1 MNLLTLALLI
11 LLFPFLA
18 FWVNILLGK
27 RLPRQGDW
35 VSVLA
40 VFASFLVSLP
50 IFFRAIGIYN
60 PGWMENPT
68 VVWFSLVGMEVK
80 VGVLANNLMAI
91 MLTAVLFVT
100 FLIHV
105 YSMGYM
111 RDDPRYSR
119 FFAYLSLFTFSI
131 CGIILSDSLFTLYI
145 FWELVGVCSYFLI
158 GFWFEKKSASDAA
171 IKAFVT
177 NRIGDAGFL
186 IGIGIV
192 VTALM
197 PHYTDPFNLQNVFA
211 GVAAG
216 HLSGGLLTAAGLCL
230 FMGAV
235 GKSAQFPLH
244 VWLPDAMEGPTPVS
258 ALIHA
263 ATMVAAGVYMT
274 ARIFPLLTPQAM
286 IVIAYVGGITAMM
299 AAIIA
304 VVQND
309 IKRVLAYSTISQLG
323 FMIMALGVGAYAAGF
338 MHLITHAVFKA
349 LLFLGSG
356 SVIHAVHTQD
366 MREMGGLRKRMPI
379 TFTTFLIATL
389 AISGVP
395 FTSGFISK
403 DAILAGTLS
412 FVGSNPHHLLLPLF
426 GFGAALLTAFYM
438 FRLLFMTF
446 YGEPKDTEKYEHAH
460 ESPGV
465 MTAPLA
471 ILSVFCFYIFFTFP
485 SFNPFGGKGWFD
497 HMIEKPTKA
506 FEHVEEGGLHASMP
520 LLLGPI
526 DEINGSHNGEMAGTG
541 FTGGQT
547 AAEEYESAQ
556 EGAASHGEEHHDPSH
571 TIAMILSLIVAGTG
585 IFLSWSMYY
594 RKKFSAEAWARK
606 MGILYTLA
614 DNKFYFDE
622 LYAFLFVGSVMK
634 LRLLLYRFD
643 LGIIDG
649 FVNATAP
656 FLRGLSWL
664 SGKADHYGVDGLVNG
679 TAWVVGEVGSST
691 RQLQTGK
698 IQNYLLATLA
708 AVLIIIL
715 AGIL

>member
-18 FWVNILLGK
+18 FWVNLLIGK

-68 VVWFSLVGMEVK
+68 VVWFRLGGMDVS

-111 RDDPRYSR
+111 HDDPRYSR

-131 CGIILSDSLFTLYI
+131 SGIILSDSLFTLYI

-171 IKAFVT
+171 IKAFVI

-186 IGIGIV
+186 IGIGIIV
-192 VTALM
+192 AALM
-197 PHYTDPFNLQNVFA
+197 PHYTDPFNLQNVFE

-263 ATMVAAGVYMT
+263 ATMVAAGVFMT

-338 MHLITHAVFKA
+338 MHLITHAIFKA

-366 MREMGGLRKRMPI
+366 MREMGGLRKKMPI
-379 TFTTFLIATL
+379 TFATFLIATL

-395 FTSGFISK
+395 FTTGFVSK

-412 FVGSNPHHLLLPLF
+412 FASSNPQHLLLLIF

-446 YGEPKDTEKYEHAH
+446 YGEPQDVEKYVHAH

-471 ILSVFCFYIFFTFP
+471 ILSVFCFYLFFTFP

-497 HMIEKPTKA
+497 HMIEKPAKA
-506 FEHVEEGGLHASMP
+506 FEHVEEGELHAS
-520 LLLGPI
+520 LLIPLGPI
-526 DEINGSHNGEMAGTG
+526 DEINGSNIGEMAGTLY
-541 FTGGQT
+541 TNGQT
-547 AAEEYESAQ
+547 AEEGYESEQ
-556 EGAASHGEEHHDPSH
+556 EHEGGSGGEHHDSSH

-585 IFLSWSMYY
+585 IFLAWSMYY
-594 RKKFSAEAWARK
+594 RKKLSAEVWAQK

-614 DNKFYFDE
+614 YNKFYFDE
-622 LYAFLFVGSVMK
+622 LYDFLFVGSVLK
-634 LRLLLYRFD
+634 LRLLLNRFD
-643 LGIIDG
+643 MGIIDG

-664 SGKADHYGVDGLVNG
+664 SGKADLHGVDGLVNG
-679 TAWVVGEVGSST
+679 TAWLVGEMGSST
-691 RQLQTGK
+691 RRLQTGR
-698 IQNYLLATLA
+698 IQNYLLASLA
-708 AVLIIIL
+708 AMLIIIL

>member
-18 FWVNILLGK
+18 FWVNLLLGK

-50 IFFRAIGIYN
+50 IFFHAIGLYD
-60 PGWMENPT
+60 PGWLENPS
-68 VVWFSLVGMEVK
+68 VVWFRIGGFEMT

-105 YSMGYM
+105 YSIGYM
-111 RDDPRYSR
+111 HGDPRYSR
-119 FFAYLSLFTFSI
+119 YFAYLSLFTFSI
-131 CGIILSDSLFTLYI
+131 SGIVLSDNLFTLYI

-171 IKAFVT
+171 VKAFIV

-186 IGIGIV
+186 VGMGIIFATLGTFSLTEI
-192 VTALM
+192 
-197 PHYTDPFNLQNVFA
+197 FA
-211 GVAAG
+211 GVADG
-216 HLSGGLLTAAGLCL
+216 RLGGGLLTAAGLCL

-263 ATMVAAGVYMT
+263 ATMVAAGVYLT

-286 IVIAYVGGITAMM
+286 VVIAYVGGFTAMM

-304 VVQND
+304 IVRND

-323 FMIMALGVGAYAAGF
+323 YMIMAMGVGAYTAGF

-356 SVIHAVHTQD
+356 SVIHAVGTND
-366 MREMGGLRKRMPI
+366 MREMGGLRRKMPV
-379 TFTTFLIATL
+379 TFWTFLIATL
-389 AISGVP
+389 TISGVP
-395 FTSGFISK
+395 LTSGFISK
-403 DAILAGTLS
+403 DAILAGTLG
-412 FVGSNPHHLLLPLF
+412 FVRSSPQHFLLLIF

-438 FRLLFMTF
+438 FRMLFMTF
-446 YGEPKDTEKYEHAH
+446 YGKPQDIEKYEHAH

-465 MTAPLA
+465 MTVPLS
-471 ILSVFCFYIFFTFP
+471 ILAVFCLYFFFTFP
-485 SFNPFGGKGWFD
+485 SFNPFGGRGWFN
-497 HMIEKPTKA
+497 HMIEKPHFA
-506 FEHVEEGGLHASMP
+506 YEEVEGGAVHAVGGISPAAGEVSHVE
-520 LLLGPI
+520 
-526 DEINGSHNGEMAGTG
+526 NGTTQVGSG
-541 FTGGQT
+541 T
-547 AAEEYESAQ
+547 AAVGNGTATVGHTALSQAVEHEAT
-556 EGAASHGEEHHDPSH
+556 HHDSNH
-571 TIAMILSLIVAGTG
+571 TIAMILSLLVAGTG
-585 IFLSWSMYY
+585 IFLAWSMYY
-594 RKKFSAEAWARK
+594 RKTLSAEAWARK
-606 MGILYTLA
+606 MGILYRLA
-614 DNKFYFDE
+614 ENKFFFDE
-622 LYAFLFVGSVMK
+622 LYDAIFVGGVHK
-634 LRLLLYRFD
+634 LRLLLGRFD
-643 LGIIDG
+643 QGIIDG
-649 FVNATAP
+649 IVNATAP
-656 FLRGLSWL
+656 FLRGLSWA
-664 SGKADHYGVDGLVNG
+664 SGKADLHGIDGLVNA
-679 TAWVVGEVGSST
+679 TARAVGGMGSST
-691 RQLQTGK
+691 RRLQTGR

-708 AVLIIIL
+708 AILIIIL